1 MIKNQ
6 TLFAFLFKGAVVA
19 ALVGLPAALSAQDAW
34 FPSKYGQ
41 QDTLGAA
48 NNLSASHVLK
58 ASRLITQGKVYS
70 LGVDIS
76 SESPPLPSGPREYKL
91 SLVQPA
97 KGAAGTLAHHA
108 NGKGITQGANKLT
121 ANADFL
127 TIWMGIGTQIEGLGH
142 IGIDNLYY
150 NGEVA
155 LDCEFNRTVGPTLH
169 LPCTQFFH
177 CSSNALL
184 GLIGRT
190 RQNLEAS
197 VETNQH

>member
-19 ALVGLPAALSAQDAW
+19 VLVGLPAALSAQDAW

-121 ANADFL
+121 ANAD
-127 TIWMGIGTQIEGLGH
+127 
-142 IGIDNLYY
+142 
-150 NGEVA
+150 
-155 LDCEFNRTVGPTLH
+155 
-169 LPCTQFFH
+169 
-177 CSSNALL
+177 SSNHTFS
-184 GLIGRT
+184 IK
-190 RQNLEAS
+190 
-197 VETNQH
+197 